1 MKKYLMEFF
10 RRGFMAC
17 GFGPL
22 VLAMVYL
29 ILQKNS
35 YVQILTINQVCTGIF
50 SLSLLAFLAGGMNVL
65 YQIERL
71 PLLIAIFIHG
81 CVLYIG
87 YLTTYLLNNWL
98 EFSLTPIFIFTF
110 IFLFSYLA
118 IWIIIYSLTKKNTK
132 AINEKLPSISSSY
145 KQ

>member
-10 RRGFMAC
+10 LRGFMAC

-22 VLAMVYL
+22 VLAIVYL

-87 YLTTYLLNNWL
+87 YLATYLLNNWL

>member
-10 RRGFMAC
+10 CRGFMAC

-22 VLAMVYL
+22 VLAIVYL

-87 YLTTYLLNNWL
+87 YLATYLLNNWL

>member
-1 MKKYLMEFF
+1 MKHYFLEFC

-22 VLAMVYL
+22 VLAIVYL

-35 YVQILTINQVCTGIF
+35 YIQVLTINQVCTGIF
-50 SLSLLAFLAGGMNVL
+50 SLSVLAFFAGGMNVL

-71 PLLIAIFIHG
+71 PLLVAIFIHG
-81 CVLYIG
+81 CVLYVG

-110 IFLFSYLA
+110 IFLLSYLA
-118 IWIIIYSLTKKNTK
+118 IWVVIYSLTKKNTK
-132 AINEKLPSISSSY
+132 AINEKLIS
-145 KQ
+145 KQSNSEI

>member
-22 VLAMVYL
+22 VLAIVYL

-98 EFSLTPIFIFTF
+98 EFSLTPIFIFTL

>member
-22 VLAMVYL
+22 VLAIVYL

-87 YLTTYLLNNWL
+87 YLATYLLNNWL

>member
-22 VLAMVYL
+22 VLAIVYL

>member
-22 VLAMVYL
+22 VLAIVYL

-50 SLSLLAFLAGGMNVL
+50 SLSLLAFLAGGMNIL

-87 YLTTYLLNNWL
+87 YLATYLLNNWL

-132 AINEKLPSISSSY
+132 AINEKLPLSSSSY

>member
-22 VLAMVYL
+22 VLAIVYL

-71 PLLIAIFIHG
+71 PLLTAIFIHG

-87 YLTTYLLNNWL
+87 YLATYLLNNWL

>member
-22 VLAMVYL
+22 VLAIVYL

-35 YVQILTINQVCTGIF
+35 YIQILTINQVCTGIF
-50 SLSLLAFLAGGMNVL
+50 SLSVLAFLAGGMNVL

-87 YLTTYLLNNWL
+87 YLATYLLNNWL

>member
-22 VLAMVYL
+22 VLAIVYL

-35 YVQILTINQVCTGIF
+35 YIQILTINQVCTGIF

-87 YLTTYLLNNWL
+87 YLATYLLNNWL